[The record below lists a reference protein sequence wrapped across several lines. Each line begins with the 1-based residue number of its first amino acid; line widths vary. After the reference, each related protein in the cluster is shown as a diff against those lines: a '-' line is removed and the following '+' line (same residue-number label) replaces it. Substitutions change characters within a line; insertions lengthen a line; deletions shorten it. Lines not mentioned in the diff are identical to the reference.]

1 MGEAARAA
9 RRAPRSAAH
18 QGAAAGEPAHRD
30 SRGARVLRSGRYA
43 AHRQRSLAARARGG
57 LRFRASRAG
66 RSGRRGCARPATRRR
81 APGCQHARRGRAGA
95 LARPATRLR
104 GARSDLSDAA
114 EGDALAGAGS
124 GADRAVE
131 AAHRHDST
139 GGDRWPDAR
148 APAGSIRRRRR
159 RRSGR
164 DRYRAPSGPRGA
176 RAPVAQRGAGRLRV
190 GAAMHDRY
198 ARQAILPEV
207 GAEGQAR
214 LASATAVVVGAGGL
228 GCAVLQYLTAAGVG
242 RLTIVDHDRVEESN
256 LHRQPLYRMS
266 DLGGPK
272 VHAARAALLQSN
284 PEVRIDTL
292 EERLGPANA
301 ARLVARADVVIDA
314 ADSFAVT
321 YVLSDACR
329 GASTPAGIAQHVGHG
344 EAVGGVDDDIRASH
358 QARGIGRAETL
369 LERVDAYF
377 GIGLQE
383 RCARRVHL
391 RSPEVAH

>member
-1 MGEAARAA
+1 
-9 RRAPRSAAH
+9 
-18 QGAAAGEPAHRD
+18 
-30 SRGARVLRSGRYA
+30 
-43 AHRQRSLAARARGG
+43 
-57 LRFRASRAG
+57 
-66 RSGRRGCARPATRRR
+66 
-81 APGCQHARRGRAGA
+81 
-95 LARPATRLR
+95 
-104 GARSDLSDAA
+104 
-114 EGDALAGAGS
+114 
-124 GADRAVE
+124 
-131 AAHRHDST
+131 
-139 GGDRWPDAR
+139 
-148 APAGSIRRRRR
+148 
-159 RRSGR
+159 
-164 DRYRAPSGPRGA
+164 
-176 RAPVAQRGAGRLRV
+176 
-190 GAAMHDRY
+190 MHDRY

-329 GASTPAGIAQHVGHG
+329 GASTPLVSASVLGLSGYVGAFCGGAPSYRAVFPEMPRAAGSCAEAGVLGT
-344 EAVGGVDDDIRASH
+344 AVGVMGTLQAHLALAVLLKWQPTPLGRLISVDFRTLHLGGFSFADAREPAGTAIAFIAPAEVSVADLVIDLRSLAEAPVSPFPSAMRIGVEALE
-358 QARGIGRAETL
+358 QARMSFPAERRIVLCCRTGVRAWRAA
-369 LERVDAYF
+369 RV
-377 GIGLQE
+377 LQSQGH
-383 RCARRVHL
+383 AN
-391 RSPEVAH
+391 VALIATGE